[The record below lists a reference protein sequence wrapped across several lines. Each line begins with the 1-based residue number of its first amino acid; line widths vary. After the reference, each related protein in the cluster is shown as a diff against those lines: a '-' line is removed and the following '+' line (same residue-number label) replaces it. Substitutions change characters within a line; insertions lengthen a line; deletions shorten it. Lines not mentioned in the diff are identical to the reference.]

1 MCDQVTGNSQTA
13 NDKEQRLIDYVQAIS
28 SDQPTKHSKR
38 LKSGLVKRDPIVQLR
53 YAKYLL
59 VLGMGVNE
67 VALRT
72 RLPLKAVQ
80 KLAVS
85 YNPKFRKISNRRQVD
100 MENITLEM
108 FRRGDDLR
116 TICKFLD
123 LPLYTIIMYL
133 AKQGITEKAIAL
145 RMPPADDPLVL
156 EYHKTVTRK
165 KRSKYKALSL
175 H

>member
-1 MCDQVTGNSQTA
+1 MCEHVSGELTA
-13 NDKEQRLIDYVQAIS
+13 DDKTNRLIDYVQAIS
-28 SDQPTKHSKR
+28 QKQSPKLSKC

-80 KLAVS
+80 ELAVS
-85 YNPKFRKISNRRQVD
+85 YNPKFRKTSARRQVD
-100 MENITLEM
+100 MEAIASEM

-133 AKQGITEKAIAL
+133 AKQGITEKALASS
-145 RMPPADDPLVL
+145 MPQADDPLVV

>member
-1 MCDQVTGNSQTA
+1 MCDIANGLTAEQNEKEEKLFKYINS
-13 NDKEQRLIDYVQAIS
+13 LS
-28 SDQPTKHSKR
+28 QPLNQSKR

-59 VLGMGVNE
+59 VIGLGVNE

-80 KLAVS
+80 DLAVS
-85 YNPKFRKISNRRQVD
+85 YNPRFRKISNRRQID

-108 FRRGDDLR
+108 FRRGDDFR
-116 TICKFLD
+116 TIARFLD
-123 LPLYTIIMYL
+123 LPLFTLVAYL
-133 AKQGITEKAIAL
+133 LKRGIKQNEIAS
-145 RMPPADDPLVL
+145 RMPPDDDPLVI
-156 EYHKTVTRK
+156 EYNATLKRKSRTR
-165 KRSKYKALSL
+165 RNALSL